1 MALSSSS
8 SSSSFSSSTSK
19 QGRLIE
25 LLSARRKISDFL
37 RANGE
42 ELTNISHSRM
52 LPPAWVV
59 EFARYTTLTLKAPP
73 GWIPGA
79 PLVGSHPP
87 APQPEE
93 MRDGA
98 LQRFNQRCNAVASS
112 SSAADRTRGDA
123 MDTNQYTVP
132 SSTKSLITSTGLKR
146 KPVQAP
152 IIPSAVLTMDV
163 IEEMEVTGGETMEPV
178 PEQPQ
183 KKARQVNLS
192 FGLSDS
198 ESEGED

>member
-8 SSSSFSSSTSK
+8 SSSTSK
-19 QGRLIE
+19 QDRLIE

-37 RANGE
+37 RTNGE
-42 ELTNISHSRM
+42 ELANISQSRM
-52 LPPAWVV
+52 LSAAWVV

-98 LQRFNQRCNAVASS
+98 LQRFNQRCNAAITCSS
-112 SSAADRTRGDA
+112 NSSAGGDA
-123 MDTNQYTVP
+123 MDTNQYVVP
-132 SSTKSLITSTGLKR
+132 SSTKSLIASTGLKR
-146 KPVQAP
+146 KPMHAP
-152 IIPSAVLTMDV
+152 AIPSPVVAMDV
-163 IEEMEVTGGETMEPV
+163 LEEKEVTGGEMMEPEPE

-183 KKARQVNLS
+183 KKTRQVNLS

>member
-8 SSSSFSSSTSK
+8 TSK
-19 QGRLIE
+19 QDRLIE

-37 RANGE
+37 RTNGE
-42 ELTNISHSRM
+42 ELTNISRSRM
-52 LPPAWVV
+52 LPATWVV

-98 LQRFNQRCNAVASS
+98 LQRYNQRCNAAMASS
-112 SSAADRTRGDA
+112 SRIGEDA
-123 MDTNQYTVP
+123 MDTNQCLIP
-132 SSTKSLITSTGLKR
+132 STSKSLIANTGLKR
-146 KPVQAP
+146 KPVQASLLP
-152 IIPSAVLTMDV
+152 NPVIAMDV
-163 IEEMEVTGGETMEPV
+163 SEEEKVIGDDIMEPE

-183 KKARQVNLS
+183 KKTRQVNMS